1 LSLETDLSTYQ
12 LPNLPIYQFPNL
24 PMVQLTNL
32 HPSLLILLISLLY
45 LLGFGALS
53 FMRRQGLSTRFAVE
67 GLIVATIGAVLPF
80 FSVPVNPAL
89 FLAVIYL
96 VTMRVRLMVDLGN
109 WLASRGR
116 YGQALDMYQFALR
129 LGPDAVSH
137 QITLINRGVTQLR
150 MQEPEAAYGTLT
162 EALAEEQVRPGAK
175 YLAAGYYNLGLAC
188 RRTGREAEAIRHFN
202 EAIDVLPTSIYAHG
216 AKQALKKGKD
226 DKTSEV

>member
-1 LSLETDLSTYQ
+1 
-12 LPNLPIYQFPNL
+12 
-24 PMVQLTNL
+24 MVQFTNL
-32 HPSLLILLISLLY
+32 HPSLLILLIGLLY

-53 FMRRQGLSTRFAVE
+53 FMRRQGLSTRFAIE
-67 GLIVATIGAVLPF
+67 GLIVTLVGAALAGA
-80 FSVPVNPAL
+80 SVPVHPVL
-89 FLAVIYL
+89 FLVVVYL
-96 VTMRVRLMVDLGN
+96 VTMRARLLVDLGN

-116 YGQALDMYQFALR
+116 YGQALDLYQFALR
-129 LGPDAVSH
+129 LGSDDVSH

-150 MQEPEAAYGTLT
+150 MQEPEAAYRTLT
-162 EALAEEQVRPGAK
+162 EALADEQVRPGAK

-216 AKQALKKGKD
+216 ARQALKKGKD